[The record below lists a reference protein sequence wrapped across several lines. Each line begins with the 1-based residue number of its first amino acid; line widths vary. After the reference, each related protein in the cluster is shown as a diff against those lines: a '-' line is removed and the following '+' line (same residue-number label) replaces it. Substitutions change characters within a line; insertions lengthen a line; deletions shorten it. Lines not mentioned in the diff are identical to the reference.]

1 MPFSYLTHLDC
12 PRCQLRYDA
21 DQLNGLCSCGSPL
34 LARYDLAAAAAG
46 LDRADLTGRAPS
58 LWRYHELLPVR
69 DPDRV
74 VSMGE
79 GMTPLVPLPRFGAAA
94 GVPRLVM
101 KDEGLIPTGTFKA
114 RGAAVG
120 VSRAAELGV
129 RGVAMP
135 TNGNAGAA
143 WSAYA
148 ARAGLR
154 SLIAMPLD
162 APLITRNECVAAGA
176 DLYLVRGL
184 ISDAGRIVGEA
195 VRASGGAFMDVSTL
209 KEPYRIE
216 GKKTMGYEIA
226 EQLGWR
232 LPDVIVY
239 PTGGGVGLIGI
250 YKALQEMLELGWLPG
265 SPLPK
270 LVAVQASG
278 CAPVVAAH
286 ERGERTCQPWPDAKT
301 VAFGITVPKP
311 LGDTL
316 ILDALTDTGG
326 TALAVEDA
334 DLLADLR
341 KCARLD
347 GEFLCPE
354 GAACLTAVRQ
364 LRASGWLDGTEEVL
378 ILNTGLGLKY
388 PGTVEADAP
397 VLDIGDS
404 IPPRA

>member
-12 PRCQLRYDA
+12 PRCQQRYDA
-21 DQLNGLCSCGSPL
+21 DRLNGLCSCGSPL
-34 LARYDLAAAAAG
+34 LARYDLEAAAAA
-46 LDRADLTGRAPS
+46 LDRAGLTGRAPS

-94 GVPRLVM
+94 GVPRLLM

-129 RGVAMP
+129 LAVAMP

-184 ISDAGRIVGEA
+184 ISDAGKMVAEA
-195 VRASGGAFMDVSTL
+195 VGASGGALMDVSTL

-232 LPDVIVY
+232 MPDVIVY

-250 YKALQEMLELGWLPG
+250 YKALQEMQKLGWLPG
-265 SPLPK
+265 ARFPK
-270 LVAVQASG
+270 LVAVQATG
-278 CAPVVAAH
+278 CAPVVVAH
-286 ERGERTCQPWPDAKT
+286 ERGERTCQPWPDART

-316 ILDALTDTGG
+316 ILDALTATGG

-334 DLLADLR
+334 DLLTDLR
-341 KCARLD
+341 ECARLD

-354 GAACLTAVRQ
+354 GAACLTAVRR
-364 LRASGWLDGTEEVL
+364 LRASGWLDGAEEVL

-388 PGTVEADAP
+388 PGTVQPDAP

-404 IPPRA
+404 IPVPA

>member
-1 MPFSYLTHLDC
+1 MPFSYLSHLEC
-12 PRCQLRYDA
+12 PRCQQRYDA
-21 DQLNGLCSCGSPL
+21 DQPTGLCTCGSPL
-34 LARYDLAAAAAG
+34 LARYDLKATAAA
-46 LDRADLTGRAPS
+46 LDRADLARRAPS

-69 DPDRV
+69 DPARV

-79 GMTPLVPLPRFGAAA
+79 GMTPLVPLPRFGADA
-94 GVPRLVM
+94 GVPRLLM

-120 VSRAAELGV
+120 VSRAAELGA

-143 WSAYA
+143 WSLYA

-162 APLITRNECVAAGA
+162 APLITRSECAAAGA
-176 DLYLVRGL
+176 ELYLVHGL
-184 ISDAGRIVGEA
+184 ISDAGRIVAQA
-195 VRASGGAFMDVSTL
+195 VADSGGALMDVSTL

-232 LPDVIVY
+232 MPDVIVY

-250 YKALQEMLELGWLPG
+250 YKALQEMHKLTWLPAG
-265 SPLPK
+265 QLPK

-278 CAPVVAAH
+278 CAPVVRAFQA
-286 ERGERTCQPWPDAKT
+286 GERACQPWVDAKT

-316 ILDALTDTGG
+316 ILDALADTGG
-326 TALAVEDA
+326 TAIAVEDD

-341 KCARLD
+341 ECARLD

-388 PGTVEADAP
+388 PGTVPADAP

-404 IPPRA
+404 IAVRA